1 MAGKAPASSPV
12 RPLGDVNVSRLLMQ
26 RYRRRNLL
34 VGLGLLMG
42 VASIYSYT
50 ILAVKQENF
59 LDEEFDEQVK
69 DARTSHGS

>member
-1 MAGKAPASSPV
+1 MAEKAPTPV
-12 RPLGDVNVSRLLMQ
+12 RPVSGVDMHRLLRQ

-34 VGLGLLMG
+34 VGLGLLVG

-59 LDEEFDEQVK
+59 LDEEFDKRVD